1 MQRIGI
7 IICDRYNTCNGGKCF
22 RAVRERDGAF
32 KKYVDEEV
40 EVIGYSTCGGCPG
53 GNIEYVA
60 SGMKNYG
67 VDVIHFATGMLA
79 GYPPCPNIDVFKN
92 HIEKNIGVKVEIG
105 THPMPTNYLLNHKNI
120 QDIPSNYKHYWDNLA
135 DPDEAKKYDSSRA
148 DYNEELKME
157 LEKQKS

>member
-1 MQRIGI
+1 MKRVGI

-32 KKYVDEEV
+32 KKYIDEEV

-60 SGMKNYG
+60 SGMKSYG
-67 VDVIHFATGMLA
+67 ADVIHFATGMLA
-79 GYPPCPNIDVFKN
+79 GYPPCPYIEVFKD

-105 THPMPTNYLLNHKNI
+105 THPMPTNYILNHDNI
-120 QDIPSNYKHYWDNLA
+120 QDIPHNYKEFWDKIA
-135 DPDEAKKYDSSRA
+135 DPEEAKKYDSSKPE
-148 DYNEELKME
+148 YNEKLKSELV
-157 LEKQKS
+157 